1 MAAASPPADATE
13 PRCFVCLDPAKP
25 DDALCATGCA
35 CRGDSAGLLHF
46 ACAVGAAQANG
57 RSWFKCLTCQQQFTG
72 AFCLRLARER
82 CRLCVHR
89 PEEDEKR
96 LDAAQSLAPTLRNN
110 GELEEALQLG
120 TEPLPTV
127 RCVFGDEHDDTP
139 TAMSRLAVVHSTMGD
154 A

>member
-1 MAAASPPADATE
+1 MQTNST
-13 PRCFVCLDPAKP
+13 
-25 DDALCATGCA
+25 
-35 CRGDSAGLLHF
+35 
-46 ACAVGAAQANG
+46 
-57 RSWFKCLTCQQQFTG
+57 SWFECLTCKQEFTG
-72 AFCLRLARER
+72 GLALRLARER